1 MIDDNWSLVY
11 GKTTSLYLSVHVSIN
26 LALSCDVPS
35 IYSSNKQI
43 IYITPLIQRYI
54 L

>member
-26 LALSCDVPS
+26 LALSCDVSS
-35 IYSSNKQI
+35 IYSSNEQI
-43 IYITPLIQRYI
+43 IYITPLI
-54 L
+54 